1 MTSQDFAARV
11 RSALDE
17 DAALATRELDV
28 RLPIRRRLTST
39 RLSRSGGWLVGA
51 RIAMVVLAAMA
62 VGTTSLVLYAWQS
75 EGPAAAAWNTLP
87 DGVDPALLEVAAG
100 CGSGL
105 APGAERHPLT
115 DNLQSLGNASLT
127 IVDQRGVGAVVMA
140 TVRTQEFS
148 GRAVCIYGN
157 SANRPEPGWRF
168 LGGGGGGGPRTFP
181 VPSGLIDVPP
191 ADAAWFTG
199 GGSHAGRVESH
210 FGTTISYAAGLVG
223 DNVARVVVHPK
234 GRPAVVA
241 TVADGWFMAW
251 WPTGSSWWPFGS
263 GWSWW
268 WITKTADITIE
279 AFGSDGSLLHREQG
293 GARIQRE

>member
-1 MTSQDFAARV
+1 MTSHDFAARV

-28 RLPIRRRLTST
+28 RLPIRRRLTRT

-62 VGTTSLVLYAWQS
+62 MATTSLVLYAWQS
-75 EGPAAAAWNTLP
+75 EGPAVAGWNTLP
-87 DGVDPALLEVAAG
+87 DDVDPALLEVAAD
-100 CGSGL
+100 CGPGSAAGADRPPLADGL
-105 APGAERHPLT
+105 R
-115 DNLQSLGNASLT
+115 SLGDASLI
-127 IVDQRGVGAVVMA
+127 IVDQRGVGAVAMA
-140 TVRTQEFS
+140 TVRTQEYM
-148 GRAVCIYGN
+148 GRAICIYG
-157 SANRPEPGWRF
+157 SSPDWPEPGWRF
-168 LGGGGGGGPRTFP
+168 LGGGAGGGPRTFP
-181 VPSGLIDVPP
+181 LPPGLIDVPP
-191 ADAAWFTG
+191 ADAAWLTG
-199 GGSHAGRVESH
+199 GGSHAGRAESH

-223 DNVARVVVHPK
+223 DNVARVAVHPK

-263 GWSWW
+263 AWSWW
-268 WITKTADITIE
+268 WITETVDITIE

-293 GARIQRE
+293 GVRIQRE